1 MARPLR
7 LEFAGALYHL
17 TSRGDGREAI
27 FLSDADRRIF
37 LDIVAAVRERVNW
50 VVHAYCL
57 MTNHYH
63 LLVETPDANLSKCMR
78 QLNGVYTQRFNRLH
92 NRTGHVFQ
100 GRYKA
105 ILVQKDAYL
114 LELARY
120 VVLNPV
126 RARMVRMASAW
137 PWSSYRAMI
146 GKAQPPEWLDT
157 RATLATFGETESK
170 AIERYLQFV
179 AEGKGQP
186 SPWEHLKNQV
196 FLGSDSFVD
205 AMRRQVP
212 QNRDLR
218 EVPQAKRLPPSKA
231 LSEYARQYPQRN
243 DAIVAAYRSG
253 GYTLRDIGDYF
264 SLHYSRISKIVHAAD
279 LALREEKGKT
289 WVTWQC
295 CQL

>member
-7 LEFAGALYHL
+7 LEFASALYHL

-27 FLSDADRRIF
+27 FLSDGDRQVF
-37 LDIVAAVRERVNW
+37 LDVVAAVWERYNW
-50 VVHAYCL
+50 AVHAYCL

-63 LLVETPDANLSKCMR
+63 LLVETPDANLSKGMR
-78 QLNGVYTQRFNRLH
+78 QLNGVYTQRFNRIYK
-92 NRTGHVFQ
+92 RTGHVFQ

-126 RARMVRMASAW
+126 RARMVRAARDW
-137 PWSSYRAMI
+137 PWSSYRATI
-146 GKAQPPEWLDT
+146 GEVQAPQWLER
-157 RATLATFGETESK
+157 RAILAAFGETQSK
-170 AIERYLQFV
+170 AIGRYAQFV

-186 SPWEHLKNQV
+186 SPWEQLKNQV
-196 FLGSDSFVD
+196 LLGSDAFVES
-205 AMRRQVP
+205 MRRQVQ

-218 EVPQAKRLPPSKA
+218 EVPQAKRRPPAKA
-231 LSEYARQYPQRN
+231 LPEYAREYPQRN

-279 LALREEKGKT
+279 LVRREEKGKT
-289 WVTWQC
+289 
-295 CQL
+295 

>member
-7 LEFAGALYHL
+7 VEFAGALYHV

-27 FLSDADRRIF
+27 FLSDGDRRVF
-37 LDIVAAVRERVNW
+37 LDIVASIWERFNW

-63 LLVETPDANLSKCMR
+63 LLVETPDANLSKGMR
-78 QLNGVYTQRFNRLH
+78 QLNGVYTQRFNQTY

-105 ILVQKDAYL
+105 ILAQKDAYL

-126 RARMVRMASAW
+126 RARMARTTREW

-146 GKAQPPEWLDT
+146 GEAQAPEWLET
-157 RATLATFGETESK
+157 RKILAAFGEAESE
-170 AIERYLQFV
+170 AIERYARFV

-186 SPWEHLKNQV
+186 SPWEQLKNQV
-196 FLGSDSFVD
+196 FLGSDAFVES
-205 AMRRQVP
+205 MRRQVP

-218 EVPQAKRLPPSKA
+218 EIPQARRRPAAKTIP
-231 LSEYARQYPQRN
+231 EYSREHPQRN

-253 GYTLRDIGDYF
+253 GHTLQDIGDF
-264 SLHYSRISKIVHAAD
+264 FGLHYSRVSKIVKAAD
-279 LALREEKGKT
+279 LALHEAKGKT
-289 WVTWQC
+289 
-295 CQL
+295 